1 MGYISE
7 ALERARQKQAEAERR
22 AVAQAPAQPPTQPR
36 ATPVMTPH
44 AARPPQP
51 AASIPSARPVSP
63 PVHTTPVHV
72 EQTATAR
79 ADPGLRLSETPAAP
93 TGRPVIADEPPLA
106 MRRDGGYP
114 GEWVRSIDERLVAVT
129 NPASPMSEDYRST
142 RTSILARHENRKGI
156 VHMIT
161 SATPLEGK
169 TLTTVNLGLSFA
181 ELRNRRTIILEADLR
196 LPNFAELMSLGN
208 PAGLIGYLRQE
219 ATLEQ
224 ATSRLSD
231 DGLAVIPAGG
241 RAPKDAVSLLAS
253 RRMSELIARLRTE
266 YDHVIIDT
274 PPVTDL
280 ADAGIIGALVD
291 EVLVIA
297 RMRRTPRSLIERAL
311 RTLQSYHAN
320 VGGFIATDNQPKAHG
335 SYAYRYRYRY
345 RDRYNYR
352 AGSSERRARRR
363 DRRAA

>member
-1 MGYISE
+1 MGYISD
-7 ALERARQKQAEAERR
+7 ALERARERQAEEERR
-22 AVAQAPAQPPTQPR
+22 AR
-36 ATPVMTPH
+36 ASRETTP
-44 AARPPQP
+44 ARPPALPMAPTVAAKAPVTSSAAFDEDTP
-51 AASIPSARPVSP
+51 ALRLAEAAIASQAAAPMARPEAETA
-63 PVHTTPVHV
+63 PVAAA
-72 EQTATAR
+72 E
-79 ADPGLRLSETPAAP
+79 PA
-93 TGRPVIADEPPLA
+93 LA
-106 MRRDGGYP
+106 MRRDDHYSGA
-114 GEWVRSIDERLVAVT
+114 WLRSVDERLVAIT

-142 RTSILARHENRKGI
+142 RTSILARHENRKGL

-181 ELRNRRTIILEADLR
+181 ELRNRKTVILEADLR
-196 LPNFAELMSLGN
+196 LPNFAELMALGE

-219 ATLEQ
+219 VSLEEAT
-224 ATSRLSD
+224 TRLSD

-253 RRMSELIARLRTE
+253 KRMSELVGRLRTE

-297 RMRRTPRSLIERAL
+297 RMRRTPRTLIEQAL

-320 VGGFIATDNQPKAHG
+320 VGGFIATDNQPRSHG

-345 RDRYNYR
+345 RDRYRYR
-352 AGSSERRARRR
+352 GAYPHQKSGRRQRK
-363 DRRAA
+363 AA